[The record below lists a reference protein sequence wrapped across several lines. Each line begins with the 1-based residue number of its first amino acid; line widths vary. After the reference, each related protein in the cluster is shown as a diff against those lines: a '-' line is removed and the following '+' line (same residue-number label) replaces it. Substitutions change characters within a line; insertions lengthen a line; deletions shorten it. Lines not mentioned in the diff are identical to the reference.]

1 MLSTHFKKLQD
12 FYKTLDI
19 DEAIENGELAESLN
33 TIKALT
39 IEQFLTGLV
48 LTSYRDMMFPN

>member
-19 DEAIENGELAESLN
+19 DEAIENGKLAESLN

-39 IEQFLTGLV
+39 SLEPLEV
-48 LTSYRDMMFPN
+48 

>member
-1 MLSTHFKKLQD
+1 MLSTHLKKLQD

-39 IEQFLTGLV
+39 SLEPLEV
-48 LTSYRDMMFPN
+48 